1 MWQTPEEPKTEDF
14 TIEYKDDGKVALVL
28 LDKPKKLN
36 SVTWEN
42 LAEMKTIMK
51 YLGRRGSDV
60 RAIVLAARG
69 KAFTAGLDIK
79 SAMGMQEAMGAEDPA
94 R

>member
-1 MWQTPEEPKTEDF
+1 MWQTPEEPKTKDF

-42 LAEMKTIMK
+42 LE
-51 YLGRRGSDV
+51 
-60 RAIVLAARG
+60 
-69 KAFTAGLDIK
+69 
-79 SAMGMQEAMGAEDPA
+79 
-94 R
+94 